1 MSIRTSGDGAR
12 DGLIAVVPLV
22 MLIAFA
28 VFMFGG
34 PTATLKWLEQALQ
47 GVYDWAMTIV

>member
-12 DGLIAVVPLV
+12 DSLMTIVPLM
-22 MLIAFA
+22 MLIVFA

-34 PTATLKWLEQALQ
+34 PTATLKWLEQTLR
-47 GVYDWAMTIV
+47 GVFDWAMTIV